1 VDADAV
7 ELDEAGKGD
16 ADRWRRRL
24 ELAGSVAAAVEPL
37 VWLPMLTLGLMIVA
51 RAALFDAWAWPV
63 VLMGVFAL
71 FFSMLLV
78 CVVDMRHLCERART
92 RALDA
97 LAENSD
103 ATTRA
108 RGQGADALAHLQRLR
123 GEIAGLTGGA
133 FSPLLE
139 HPFVRALLLPLTAF
153 GATFAFE
160 RSLLERLLG
169 SL

>member
-1 VDADAV
+1 
-7 ELDEAGKGD
+7 
-16 ADRWRRRL
+16 
-24 ELAGSVAAAVEPL
+24 
-37 VWLPMLTLGLMIVA
+37 MIVA